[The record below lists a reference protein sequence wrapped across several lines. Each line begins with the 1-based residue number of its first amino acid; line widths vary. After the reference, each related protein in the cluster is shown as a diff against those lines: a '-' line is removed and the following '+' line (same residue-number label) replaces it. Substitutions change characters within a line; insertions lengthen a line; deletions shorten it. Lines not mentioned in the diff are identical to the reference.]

1 MFILHVVYVGVFFFI
16 FLSLI
21 VCVMVGVAFLALL
34 ERSKV
39 FEDYVRNLSLPSLS
53 LFI

>member
-1 MFILHVVYVGVFFFI
+1 MLGSFFLCVFIFVFF
-16 FLSLI
+16 I

-34 ERSKV
+34 ELSNV